1 MIKVAFFSD
10 IHFGKDGRGDFTIP
24 NAGIGMG
31 ELSTEREMGAELIS
45 SLKELAPEYLFIAG
59 DLTSVGSPEE
69 YYYCERKILEIAEQA
84 DIDRNKIIWCTGN
97 HDNDWTIS
105 KLYDRYKNEENK
117 DVEKIAIRKYASIAT
132 SVVQMHIEELPM
144 APEVG
149 PFPASGVYEDG
160 KMVVFIINSATTCL
174 HDKDIDHGEITEK
187 QLKWLQEKVQ
197 EYETDK
203 RWKIV
208 LMHHHPFNYP
218 FPEIGI
224 DYSLLSDGSEFQE
237 IIGKGGVH
245 LVLHGHRHHPRCK
258 THNES
263 NWKNPIS
270 FICAGSLSVCEKQR
284 VDGDIPNTFH
294 FLELDEEQIGLL
306 QLRSFEYLPGSG
318 WAPVSRRGGTVP
330 IDPVM
335 KLGRIVNDHDLSLAI
350 ESITNTADPVISL
363 EWSELDE
370 RLQYRTCDEINE
382 LISKTLQD
390 RFIVRAKLPAN
401 LTLKRKGDTE

>member
-105 KLYDRYKNEENK
+105 KLYDWYKNEENK

-149 PFPASGVYEDG
+149 PFPASGVYEDWNG
-160 KMVVFIINSATTCL
+160 
-174 HDKDIDHGEITEK
+174 
-187 QLKWLQEKVQ
+187 
-197 EYETDK
+197 
-203 RWKIV
+203 
-208 LMHHHPFNYP
+208 
-218 FPEIGI
+218 
-224 DYSLLSDGSEFQE
+224 
-237 IIGKGGVH
+237 
-245 LVLHGHRHHPRCK
+245 
-258 THNES
+258 
-263 NWKNPIS
+263 
-270 FICAGSLSVCEKQR
+270 
-284 VDGDIPNTFH
+284 
-294 FLELDEEQIGLL
+294 
-306 QLRSFEYLPGSG
+306 
-318 WAPVSRRGGTVP
+318 
-330 IDPVM
+330 
-335 KLGRIVNDHDLSLAI
+335 
-350 ESITNTADPVISL
+350 
-363 EWSELDE
+363 
-370 RLQYRTCDEINE
+370 
-382 LISKTLQD
+382 
-390 RFIVRAKLPAN
+390 
-401 LTLKRKGDTE
+401 